1 MTRWQMARRQ
11 MMRRQR
17 RGPIVAMAL
26 ASVLVLAPTACGRES
41 SGGSSAPS
49 TEATPGTTVAQPDD
63 QARAA
68 FCAAMSDA
76 GPAMVALGL
85 AKAFSGLSTTSPST
99 TPVTVGTGAGQD
111 VLVLMA
117 SPSLQR
123 VFAAAAAATTGPP
136 SATFADVA
144 ATLAQGVD
152 RLRRAGLSDSDID
165 ALVPMDLSAGQ
176 LPATLDRT
184 ALEGAARG
192 FAAELDQAFA
202 QLETAEVG
210 AAFETLL
217 AGCDLSG
224 GVTTGVAICQTLSED
239 LVTAVLGA
247 VPVID
252 GPIPGFAGGTSCRW
266 EAADGGE
273 IAVTVAGSSYYD
285 QVVSAY
291 TGVTTTTVTGLGDQA
306 FVADGFNDAAGGGT
320 SGRSLFVRTGDRTV
334 VVALNLTDQQPTDQQ
349 LTELADAVIASLR

>member
-1 MTRWQMARRQ
+1 M
-11 MMRRQR
+11 
-17 RGPIVAMAL
+17 
-26 ASVLVLAPTACGRES
+26 
-41 SGGSSAPS
+41 
-49 TEATPGTTVAQPDD
+49 AQPDD
-63 QARAA
+63 QVRAA
-68 FCAAMSDA
+68 FCSAISDA

-85 AKAFSGLSTTSPST
+85 TGAFSDLNTTPALT
-99 TPVTVGTGAGQD
+99 TPVTVGAGAGQD

-123 VFAAAAAATTGPP
+123 VFAAAATATTGAP
-136 SATFADVA
+136 SAAFAEIA
-144 ATLAQGVD
+144 STLAQGVD
-152 RLRRAGLSDSDID
+152 RLRQAGLSDSEID
-165 ALVPMDLSAGQ
+165 ALVPMDLSSGR
-176 LPATLDRT
+176 LPAALDQT
-184 ALEGAARG
+184 TLEGAARG

-202 QLETAEVG
+202 RLETAQVA
-210 AAFETLL
+210 AAFQALL

-224 GVTTGVAICQTLSED
+224 GTTTGMAICQTLSED

-252 GPIPGFAGGTSCRW
+252 GPIPGFAGGSSCRW

-273 IAVTVAGSSYYD
+273 IAVTIAGSGYYD
-285 QVVSAY
+285 QLVGAY
-291 TGVTTTTVTGLGDQA
+291 AAVTTTTVTDLGDQA